1 MRRTMAAR
9 VQVDSTTTQ
18 ATGPPAENPLHAL
31 EEYGALRAQACAKTE
46 GTARAQARVAC
57 LSSPCAPRI
66 ATDFVYN
73 ELRHMFTSKLK
84 IA

>member
-31 EEYGALRAQACAKTE
+31 AEDGAL
-46 GTARAQARVAC
+46 RAQARVAC